1 MGVKAQINPVSK
13 CSSVSHSN
21 RWQSC
26 LPNPCSNNG
35 TCEPLV
41 SGGYKCNCPADN
53 PDQFGP
59 NCQILAATYN
69 GQGKVLSLLEAC
81 FDLISSPSL
90 SMKIQIMGR
99 KITKN
104 WVQISTPEGQTFFY
118 SFFLSIFKLFT
129 QNWVSLILTTF

>member
-1 MGVKAQINPVSK
+1 MGVKAQINPVCK
-13 CSSVSHSN
+13 CSSVSHLN

-69 GQGKVLSLLEAC
+69 GQGMFYFPFVDGYHISLIPL
-81 FDLISSPSL
+81 
-90 SMKIQIMGR
+90 
-99 KITKN
+99 N
-104 WVQISTPEGQTFFY
+104 
-118 SFFLSIFKLFT
+118 SFFPFFPKYG
-129 QNWVSLILTTF
+129 QNQDVNFETFQ

>member
-1 MGVKAQINPVSK
+1 MGVKAQINPVCK
-13 CSSVSHSN
+13 CSSVSSVLN

-99 KITKN
+99 KITEN
-104 WVQISTPEGQTFFY
+104 LG
-118 SFFLSIFKLFT
+118 FKKF
-129 QNWVSLILTTF
+129 